1 MQPCC
6 RVTIGKKTHKE
17 QHGEVPQTRTKW
29 GFQVMNI
36 LILLLLSYT
45 RETQKK
51 QVIPLNFS
59 QQKTGMKRFHTGLA
73 QAI

>member
-1 MQPCC
+1 
-6 RVTIGKKTHKE
+6 
-17 QHGEVPQTRTKW
+17 
-29 GFQVMNI
+29 MNI